1 MLYYDICNSYVVN
14 NKLLLLYKVLSSLIQ
29 TCFHHIFTH
38 VLVVFP
44 KHVSF
49 VADNIVFVECT
60 TLT

>member
-1 MLYYDICNSYVVN
+1 MLYYDICNSYIVKN
-14 NKLLLLYKVLSSLIQ
+14 NLLLLYEVLSSLIQ
-29 TCFHHIFTH
+29 ICFYHIFTH

-49 VADNIVFVECT
+49 VANNIVFVECT

>member
-1 MLYYDICNSYVVN
+1 MSTFV
-14 NKLLLLYKVLSSLIQ
+14 LLYEVLSSLIQ
-29 TCFHHIFTH
+29 TWFHHIFTH

-49 VADNIVFVECT
+49 VADYIVFVECT

>member
-1 MLYYDICNSYVVN
+1 MSNFV
-14 NKLLLLYKVLSSLIQ
+14 LLYEVLSSLIQ
-29 TCFHHIFTH
+29 TWFHHIFTH

-49 VADNIVFVECT
+49 VAHNIVFVECT